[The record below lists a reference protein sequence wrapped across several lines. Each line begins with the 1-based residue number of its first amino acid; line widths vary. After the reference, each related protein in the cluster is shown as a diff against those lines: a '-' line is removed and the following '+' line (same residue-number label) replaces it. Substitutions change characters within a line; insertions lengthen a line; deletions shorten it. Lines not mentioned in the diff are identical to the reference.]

1 LKKSNKELYE
11 EIIKQIPSS
20 FVGLSCIGGNT
31 RFTGANC
38 DKNTVETPLSEADKD
53 VLKYHQEP
61 TLDRDFKDNEV
72 CVILKSA
79 FDDLEELY
87 FEDFKIVEK
96 VSKILYVDLYTRE
109 IPYSKNGKFPL
120 NKSEENH
127 MFDFILEVHSKEKIL
142 DICNLL
148 ETLDMV
154 LIAQPNYI
162 SYPVDN

>member
-1 LKKSNKELYE
+1 MKKLLSKFKAVLLVFLALAV
-11 EIIKQIPSS
+11 IP
-20 FVGLSCIGGNT
+20 V
-31 RFTGANC
+31 FTGANC
-38 DKNTVETPLSEADKD
+38 DKNTVETPLSETDKD